1 MPRITSASRQ
11 GAEAPLSGTVSAPG
25 VAHAGE
31 TADSPFG
38 VATALQVLRQLDTGP
53 RGLTDDEAAVR
64 LVRSGEN
71 LLPARQDA
79 SWARLV
85 VRSPR
90 DPFTAVLLCLGLV
103 SAAVFAWS
111 TACVILL
118 LVVVSSAL
126 RASGERRADRSM
138 AGLRELVASTSTVLR
153 RADEDVAPSAREI
166 PVDELV
172 PGDIIKLGA
181 GDLVPADVR
190 LLRASGLTVHQAA
203 LTGESAPVV
212 KSAADIFHPDGIG
225 MFEQP

>member
-1 MPRITSASRQ
+1 
-11 GAEAPLSGTVSAPG
+11 
-25 VAHAGE
+25 
-31 TADSPFG
+31 
-38 VATALQVLRQLDTGP
+38 
-53 RGLTDDEAAVR
+53 
-64 LVRSGEN
+64 
-71 LLPARQDA
+71 
-79 SWARLV
+79 
-85 VRSPR
+85 
-90 DPFTAVLLCLGLV
+90 
-103 SAAVFAWS
+103 
-111 TACVILL
+111 
-118 LVVVSSAL
+118 
-126 RASGERRADRSM
+126 M

-153 RADEDVAPSAREI
+153 RADEDVTPSAREI